1 MKKTLLV
8 VAILAILATGCK
20 KNEGNNPAKKT
31 ADRSEYVGKY
41 SYTITGT
48 AKLNLTLIGEND
60 FPISMDGTMTV
71 SEDPEDPQRVVIVSS
86 YFETSGVVTS
96 DGLEIE
102 PIMSEAAG
110 EDDFGEYSM
119 SYTILSGVAT
129 LNDGVLTWESDIE
142 VEMEMT
148 IAQQEVNGGGKGKVT
163 CRAVKNK

>member
-8 VAILAILATGCK
+8 VAILAIIATGCK

-31 ADRSEYVGKY
+31 ADRSEYVGTY

-71 SEDPEDPQRVVIVSS
+71 SEDPEDPQRVMIVSS

-96 DGLEIE
+96 NGLEIE

-110 EDDFGEYSM
+110 EDDYGKYSM

-142 VEMEMT
+142 VEMT